1 MTLSRL
7 IDRVAT
13 GWLLLWLSFI
23 AVYIHMGG
31 LAFAG
36 LVILLGAAGWI
47 VWMMQRQDYPVLT
60 RPALLSLS
68 AFLIFFLWLG
78 VSGSWSGA
86 GPGTAIRL
94 AGQMALFASIPI
106 FLCTRT
112 EQTRDTLS
120 HILMAMSLGGVAVLA
135 LDVASGYG
143 INTLLDPIG
152 PGETLNKRQGEAEMN
167 IGRGHVVYALLTPL
181 LIALFATRLS
191 RGRAIAA
198 SLGFVGVLLI
208 GTLMNRL
215 AVAPVILI
223 GAAPLFW
230 LGFRAPRWGLRLSL
244 GAAGASIIMA
254 PLVGV
259 LSRLMGEG
267 VMAGLPMSW
276 DHRLRMW
283 DFSLARISEAPL
295 IGKGLDGSRN
305 MQDAFTT
312 RIGVDVPFVS
322 LHPHNLGLQTWMEAG
337 AVGAVLLTIALVT
350 LYRPLRRLAGTDP
363 WRSAAVSGTLMSATI
378 ASAVTVG
385 AWQYWWWGLVGFG
398 FALGALIPSHHRLN
412 ANKLT
417 D

>member
-1 MTLSRL
+1 MTFRSL

-13 GWLLLWLSFI
+13 GWLLLWLSFF

-47 VWMMQRQDYPVLT
+47 VWLTQRQDYPVLT
-60 RPALLSLS
+60 RPGLVCLST
-68 AFLIFFLWLG
+68 FLIFFLWLG
-78 VSGSWSGA
+78 ASGLWSGA
-86 GPGTAIRL
+86 GPETAIRL
-94 AGQMALFASIPI
+94 AAQMALFASIPI
-106 FLCTRT
+106 LLRTRT

-143 INTLLDPIG
+143 INTLLDPVG
-152 PGETLNKRQGEAEMN
+152 PGESLNKRQGEAEMN

-198 SLGFVGVLLI
+198 SLGFVAILLV
-208 GTLMNRL
+208 GTLLNRL

-230 LGFRAPRWGLRLSL
+230 MGFRAPRWGLRFSL
-244 GAAGASIIMA
+244 GAACASILLA

-259 LSRLMGEG
+259 ISRLMGEG
-267 VMAGLPMSW
+267 VMASLPMSW

-283 DFSLARISEAPL
+283 DYSLARISEAPL
-295 IGKGLDGSRN
+295 IGKGLDSSRN

-337 AVGAVLLTIALVT
+337 ALGAVFLTIALLT
-350 LYRPLRRLAGTDP
+350 LYRPLRRLVGTDP

-385 AWQYWWWGLVGFG
+385 AWQYWWWGLVGLG
-398 FALGALIPSHHRLN
+398 LALAALIPSQPRLI
-412 ANKLT
+412 ANRLT